1 MNLWKMTSLDFRMP
15 ILIMLSVFAFS
26 LTGCYTIVEQD
37 SLSRGDKKPSYSPR
51 PTTDN
56 YQPTRFT
63 GRVLEN
69 VKACYADASCYL
81 VIEAQR
87 NEVYRV
93 YYGGGRGSR
102 CSYRGS
108 AGAVRQGERVRV
120 YAKCRGSSCSV
131 CANDGN
137 YYVSK
142 SRRMY
147 HR

>member
-1 MNLWKMTSLDFRMP
+1 MNLRNKTALDFRMP
-15 ILIMLSVFAFS
+15 ILLLLSVFAFA

-37 SLSRGDKKPSYSPR
+37 TLSRGDKRPSYTPR
-51 PTTDN
+51 PYTDN
-56 YQPTRFT
+56 YQPRTFT

-81 VIEAQR
+81 LVEAHR

-93 YYGGGRGSR
+93 FYGGGRGSR
-102 CSYRGS
+102 CTYRGS
-108 AGAVRQGERVRV
+108 AGAIRPGERVKV
-120 YAKCRGSSCSV
+120 FAKCKGSSCSV
-131 CANDGN
+131 CGNDGN

-142 SRRMY
+142 SRGFY